1 MERYIENREARRP
14 DRYTRAEEVVKVV
27 LAAALKLSVCG
38 AAGMVVPVLCGAP
51 FTPALWLSGFR
62 GLSSLSRERKSVA
75 EGRLSFAA
83 QEKISHH
90 YCTAKGRFLSI
101 ALLP

>member
-51 FTPALWLSGFR
+51 FTPALWLSGCYGILAYR
-62 GLSSLSRERKSVA
+62 WISRLIVIKPRKKK
-75 EGRLSFAA
+75 R
-83 QEKISHH
+83 
-90 YCTAKGRFLSI
+90 R
-101 ALLP
+101 

>member
-38 AAGMVVPVLCGAP
+38 AAGMVIPVLCGAP
-51 FTPALWLSGFR
+51 FTPALWLSGCC
-62 GLSSLSRERKSVA
+62 GILASRW
-75 EGRLSFAA
+75 
-83 QEKISHH
+83 ISRIII
-90 YCTAKGRFLSI
+90 KKPRNKKRR
-101 ALLP
+101 